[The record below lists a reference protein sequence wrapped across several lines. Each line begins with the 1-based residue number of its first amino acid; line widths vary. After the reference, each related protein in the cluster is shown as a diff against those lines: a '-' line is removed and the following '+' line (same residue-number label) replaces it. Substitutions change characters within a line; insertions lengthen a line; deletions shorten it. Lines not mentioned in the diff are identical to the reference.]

1 MLTEGNDL
9 TAAIDQP
16 YGNDLA
22 TMAGRIEGLHIESPP
37 GIVSP
42 EMPSM
47 PSESFKS
54 HERGFWCNLQTP
66 PLSPHPPTRVD
77 ELRTTAF

>member
-9 TAAIDQP
+9 TAAIDQL

-22 TMAGRIEGLHIESPP
+22 TMAERIEGLHIESPP

-54 HERGFWCNLQTP
+54 HEREYP
-66 PLSPHPPTRVD
+66 PDRPNPPCR
-77 ELRTTAF
+77 